1 MYTVRTNCQTAS
13 YSQPKGCIEEKPTE
27 GAGTE
32 HGPSKAS
39 AVRMTAASQKQV
51 PARDSQD
58 NSRRQ
63 AEYNKTNIKASDR
76 RYTGPAHYIPNASYM
91 TSTKGGVIP
100 TVLARCYSHNG
111 FHNIKLHTLVPLP
124 RTWHSA
130 HPSTVS
136 TAKGFG
142 PGISITL
149 PTYSK

>member
-13 YSQPKGCIEEKPTE
+13 YSQPKGCIEEKPTV

-63 AEYNKTNIKASDR
+63 AEYNKTNIRASDR
-76 RYTGPAHYIPNASYM
+76 RYTGPAHYIPQCFVYDKHQRRSDTDGTGTLLLAQWFPQHKAFH
-91 TSTKGGVIP
+91 TRP
-100 TVLARCYSHNG
+100 TPKDVAFRPPVHRVNG
-111 FHNIKLHTLVPLP
+111 
-124 RTWHSA
+124 
-130 HPSTVS
+130 
-136 TAKGFG
+136 
-142 PGISITL
+142 
-149 PTYSK
+149 